1 MKNRKVVLS
10 VEALLKKRRHTLLLH
25 NKLRDPICI
34 WHRAVFMTQAG
45 GRRRR
50 FLLLSI
56 HFART
61 NVAEF
66 VLATSVEKVGRQADR
81 KMTPFAWSRKFWRQT
96 AQAESAAGM
105 RAAHRSEP
113 RGLGRDLALAERAL
127 VLRDGALEARVS
139 DAVVLV
145 PRAALITPHGGS

>member
-1 MKNRKVVLS
+1 MKNGKVVLS

-66 VLATSVEKVGRQADR
+66 VPAILVEKAGRRADR
-81 KMTPFAWSRKFWRQT
+81 KMTPFA
-96 AQAESAAGM
+96 
-105 RAAHRSEP
+105 
-113 RGLGRDLALAERAL
+113 
-127 VLRDGALEARVS
+127 
-139 DAVVLV
+139 
-145 PRAALITPHGGS
+145 